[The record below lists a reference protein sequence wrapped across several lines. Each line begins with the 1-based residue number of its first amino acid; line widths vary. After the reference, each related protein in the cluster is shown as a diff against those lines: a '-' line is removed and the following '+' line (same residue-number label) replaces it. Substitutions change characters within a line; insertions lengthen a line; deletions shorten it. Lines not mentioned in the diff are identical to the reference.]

1 MASFLVV
8 DENQELR
15 EQIKHHFK
23 ADSLSIDDAFDYT
36 TAQNF
41 INQHIYDVIL
51 SDAHITGGSLTDLL
65 HLRRLKNS
73 QAMMI
78 ISTNSDS
85 VNQAIQAIDLGAF
98 DFITKPYTI
107 HELHFKVKKA
117 FDAKRLK
124 NEADHLRGDRNII
137 YNANNF
143 IGESPEIKKVFDKVI
158 KAAQNT
164 YPILLGGEVGTGKD
178 LLAGAIHYNSERCKG
193 AFVKVNCAALSEQ
206 QLDSELFGHSAEASH
221 NGDRLR
227 VGRIEQADG
236 GTIFI
241 NAIEQMSPIIQGKLL
256 HVLHDKRF
264 ERCGGT
270 QSFVCDVRFIF
281 ATSRD
286 LVTEIEKGRF
296 RKDLYHWIKG
306 NTIQIPPLRK
316 RKGDIILLTYYYLK
330 KACGD
335 FHKKISEI
343 QPMAVKL
350 LTDYSWP
357 GNGHEL
363 RNTIEH
369 AVLTVKS
376 DTIKPEDLRL
386 PTNFQPNGWDQ
397 NLFTLFPK
405 GLNLEEIE
413 KHLVMQGLK
422 MCDWVKKEA
431 AVVLGV
437 TEEVLQ
443 YKIKRFGITHPTW
456 K

>member
-1 MASFLVV
+1 MSSFLVV

-15 EQIKHHFK
+15 EQIKRHFK
-23 ADSLSIDDAFDYT
+23 TDSLSIDDAFDYSS
-36 TAQNF
+36 AQSF

-51 SDAHITGGSLTDLL
+51 SDAHISGGSLTDLL

-107 HELHFKVKKA
+107 HELHFKVQKA

-158 KAAQNT
+158 KAAHNT
-164 YPILLGGEVGTGKD
+164 YPILLVGEVGTGKD

-193 AFVKVNCAALSEQ
+193 AFVKVNCAALTEQ
-206 QLDSELFGHSAEASH
+206 QLDSELFGRSTEASH
-221 NGDRLR
+221 NGDKLR

-270 QSFVCDVRFIF
+270 QSFACDVRFIF

-286 LVTEIEKGRF
+286 LVAEIEKGRF

-306 NTIQIPPLRK
+306 NTIQITPLRK

-335 FHKKISEI
+335 FNKKISEI

-369 AVLTVKS
+369 AVLTVQS

-413 KHLVMQGLK
+413 KDLVMQGLK